1 MRSLLLSEVNFN
13 ESGLAPLIVQDANN
27 GKVLMLAWTNANT
40 LAESL
45 ELGKLVFW
53 SRSRNSRWLKGETSG
68 NFLNIVELALDCDGD
83 TILARVEPEGPA
95 CHNGTQTC
103 FEDHND

>member
-1 MRSLLLSEVNFN
+1 MRDLSIAKVRFN
-13 ESGLAPLIVQDANN
+13 DSGLVPVVVQDATS
-27 GKVLMLAWTNANT
+27 KDVLMLAWSNADT

-68 NFLNIVELALDCDGD
+68 HFLNLVDITMDCDGD
-83 TILARVEPEGPA
+83 TILATVSPVGPA
-95 CHNGTQTC
+95 CHNGTKTC
-103 FEDHND
+103 FEDHDD

>member
-1 MRSLLLSEVNFN
+1 MRSLLLSEVRFN
-13 ESGLAPLIVQDANN
+13 EVGLAPVIVQDAKT
-27 GKVLMLAWTNANT
+27 GAVLMLAWTNSAT

-45 ELGKLVFW
+45 ELRKLVFW

-68 NFLNIVELALDCDGD
+68 NYLNLVDLALDCDGD
-83 TILARVEPEGPA
+83 AILARVEPVGPA

>member
-1 MRSLLLSEVNFN
+1 MRSLLLSEVRFN
-13 ESGLAPLIVQDANN
+13 EVGLAPVIVQDA
-27 GKVLMLAWTNANT
+27 KTSAVLMLAWTNSAT

-45 ELGKLVFW
+45 ELRKLVFW

-68 NFLNIVELALDCDGD
+68 NYLNLVDLALDCDGD
-83 TILARVEPEGPA
+83 AILARVEPVGPA

>member
-1 MRSLLLSEVNFN
+1 MRSLLLSEVKFN
-13 ESGLAPLIVQDANN
+13 EAGLAPVIVQDAKT
-27 GKVLMLAWTNANT
+27 GAVLMLAWTNSET

-45 ELGKLVFW
+45 ELRKLVFW

-68 NFLNIVELALDCDGD
+68 NFLNLVDLALDCDGD
-83 TILARVEPEGPA
+83 AILARVEPVGPA